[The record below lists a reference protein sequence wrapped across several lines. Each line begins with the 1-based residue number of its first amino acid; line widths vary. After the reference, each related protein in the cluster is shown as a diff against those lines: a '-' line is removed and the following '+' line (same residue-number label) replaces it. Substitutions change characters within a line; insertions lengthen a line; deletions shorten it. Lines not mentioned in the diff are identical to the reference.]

1 MIRLTFLG
9 DIMCE
14 GPFLEAARRKDG
26 GYDFDRAFSGMKDF
40 LSGADV
46 VVGNFETPL
55 AGEQAGYTRT
65 KDLYSFNTPDCF
77 ADAVRDMGVDLA
89 LTANNHC
96 CDRGIDGLVRT
107 LEALDARGLRHTGTH
122 ASRAQNETA
131 ILEAGDAKIA
141 VIACTATTNALRTG
155 CEPTGENVNLL
166 QKQAAGMG
174 RMRRSKA
181 IKTFFV
187 RRVLGEGNYLKIR
200 TMLGKSPKKPST
212 DNQLQPDALA
222 PYLDEIGR
230 LIRQARDRADIVIV
244 CPHMG
249 GQFNRT
255 PGQFSE
261 YVMARLAEM
270 GADAVV
276 ASHPHIVQ
284 KVERK
289 GDVLCAY
296 SLGNVSMS
304 MCTAYII
311 RDDLPD
317 YGIAL
322 HLYVDGGRIVRA
334 TCSILIMQ
342 EDGDGYLRVRPLAD
356 AIEDAPETQRRGMLE
371 NAGKILGRVCR
382 DPNLRVD
389 RVEEEFEL

>member
-1 MIRLTFLG
+1 MIKLTFLG

-14 GPFLEAARRKDG
+14 GPFLEAARTQDG
-26 GYDFDRAFSGMKDF
+26 GYDFDRAFSGLREF
-40 LSGADV
+40 LSRADV

-96 CDRGIDGLVRT
+96 CDRGIDGLKRT
-107 LEALDARGLRHTGTH
+107 LEALDARGLKHTGTH
-122 ASRAQNETA
+122 VSGAQNETA
-131 ILEAGDAKIA
+131 IVEAGDARIA

-166 QKQAAGMG
+166 QRQAAGMG
-174 RMRRSKA
+174 RMRPTKA
-181 IKTFFV
+181 VKTFFV

-212 DNQLQPDALA
+212 DDRLEPDAIA
-222 PYLDEIGR
+222 PYLDELGR
-230 LIRQARDRADIVIV
+230 LIRQARERADIVVV

-249 GQFNRT
+249 GQFNKV
-255 PGQFSE
+255 PGRFSE
-261 YVMARLAEM
+261 YVMARLAAM
-270 GADAVV
+270 GADAII

-342 EDGDGYLRVRPLAD
+342 EDRDGYLRVRPLAD
-356 AIEDAPETQRRGMLE
+356 AIGDAPEAEKNTMLE
-371 NAGKILGRVCR
+371 NAGRIMGRVHR
-382 DPNLRVD
+382 EPALRVD